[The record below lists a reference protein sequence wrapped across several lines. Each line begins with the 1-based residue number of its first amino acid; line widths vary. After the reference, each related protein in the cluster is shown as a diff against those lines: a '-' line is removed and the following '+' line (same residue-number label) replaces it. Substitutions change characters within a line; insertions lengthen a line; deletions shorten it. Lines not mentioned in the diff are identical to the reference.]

1 MLLID
6 VGNTKTALAWADQGK
21 ILYSWKIATH
31 AHRLKDEYIV
41 FINQV
46 FKEKNLPSI
55 NDETPVVLC
64 SVVPKVSSELTKL
77 SKRVF
82 VLHSAIEVSFKIKVE
97 SPHTIGADRLADLE
111 AALQH
116 YETPLIVIDFGTAT
130 TLSVVN
136 EKKEFIGG
144 LICPGFGISA
154 EALFEKAA
162 ALSSIHYN
170 KSDSIVGFNTQT
182 ALSNGVCMGHASMVE
197 ALVQKICAEKQWT
210 KTQVIATGGALD
222 SIGQYLPNNFIAHEH
237 LALHGLLKLGEKQFF
252 KKNKA

>member
-6 VGNTKTALAWADQGK
+6 VGNTKTALAWAERGK
-21 ILYSWKIATH
+21 IVHSWKIATQ
-31 AHRLKDEYIV
+31 AHRLKDEYVV

-46 FKEKNLPSI
+46 FKEKALPALT
-55 NDETPVVLC
+55 ETTPVVLC
-64 SVVPKVSSELTKL
+64 SVVPKVTAELKKISEA
-77 SKRVF
+77 VF
-82 VLHSAIEVSFKIKVE
+82 VLHSGIETSFKVNVE

-116 YETPLIVIDFGTAT
+116 YHAPLIVVDFGTAT

-136 EKKEFIGG
+136 ENKEFIGG

-162 ALSSIHYN
+162 ALSSIHYS
-170 KSDSIVGFNTQT
+170 KSESVIGFNTQT

-197 ALVQKICAEKQWT
+197 ALVQKICTERKWNNA
-210 KTQVIATGGALD
+210 QVVATGGALD
-222 SIGQYLPNNFIAHEH
+222 SINQYLPKHFIPHEH
-237 LALHGLLKLGEKQFF
+237 LALHGLLSLGQKQFA
-252 KKNKA
+252 KQR